1 MRPDEVVSALNKHI
15 VGQSEAKIATAIAL
29 RDQWRRKQLPEDL
42 QREVMPNNIL
52 MIGPTGVGK
61 TEVARR
67 LALLADAPFV
77 KVEATKFTEVGIYGQ
92 DTESMISDLVEK
104 AVQHAE
110 VRAREAARP
119 AARERAIN
127 RLVAAIGWSDE
138 SQRSALRN
146 MIRNGT
152 MDDTD
157 VEIAFR
163 GGGRDGGR
171 GGGIGMPLAM
181 GGMPKGLADALSSA
195 IASASRPGK
204 GRGGGGGPPPGVELR
219 GFSISMDDLKDAG
232 RPPPGAGLGLDEEH
246 PDEKKERS
254 TVGEALPRL
263 EEEEL
268 ADALDAVDLDAEA
281 IAQAEGRGIV
291 FIDEIDKLVRRDGM
305 GGGAGVS
312 GFSKGEGVQKE
323 LLALLEGTSVR
334 TPRGMCSTTHVLFIC
349 AGAFHQAKPADLL
362 PELQGRLPVR
372 VELKS
377 LTEAD
382 FVRILTDTQFNLLM
396 QQTKLL
402 GTEGVDLT
410 FTEDAILEIAQ
421 LAARV
426 NSTVENIGARR
437 LRTVVSKL
445 MEELSFNAH
454 RMAGQKVEIDAAYV
468 RAHTGEMATKVDI
481 EKYIL

>member
-110 VRAREAARP
+110 VRAREKARP
-119 AARERAIN
+119 AARERAID

-204 GRGGGGGPPPGVELR
+204 GRGGGVGRRPAWSCGL
-219 GFSISMDDLKDAG
+219 LHLNG
-232 RPPPGAGLGLDEEH
+232 RPEGCGSAAAGAGLGLDEEH

-268 ADALDAVDLDAEA
+268 ADVLDAVELDAEA

-454 RMAGQKVEIDAAYV
+454 RMAGQ
-468 RAHTGEMATKVDI
+468 G
-481 EKYIL
+481 